1 MKRLILLSCLLTVI
15 IVGCT
20 SVSTG
25 DSFLVQKLDDQSKS
39 RALTIAG
46 VEEYDLH
53 VVRRQEF
60 DQIPRIKDYFT
71 VALSF
76 DPANA
81 QAQQY
86 IALIDN
92 YKKRLLQANLK
103 DANRNLAKPKRTDDD
118 NYALFVSLQTAARID
133 PTDPNVRKLLGDT
146 SQDRAKLVDVYLGR
160 AKAALAKV
168 DTKTPDAAREKQFTE
183 AFQNANKA
191 VDVDPRSSA
200 AQGMLASTKDELAK
214 SVARRVAS
222 IQKLV
227 VAGNYADGRTQLA
240 ALNDLNRK
248 LDNNFEADV
257 KKVAYELN
265 FAWAKSLYAKK
276 DYATAEARTDA
287 ALAVSRTEEASSL
300 KRKLADLRAKADSGA
315 SFDTTLQD
323 IDQLIGAGDLVAAHR
338 KIDALWKVTN
348 DQSKQQMLDD
358 RNQKIVSSL
367 KDLYDRGVQAYRDE
381 DFKTAIDLLQT
392 VVGVQV
398 DYDQA
403 GDYLDRAR
411 AKQKLVEQY

>member
-1 MKRLILLSCLLTVI
+1 MKRLLLLVCLLPVI
-15 IVGCT
+15 IIGC
-20 SVSTG
+20 VSSG

-39 RALTIAG
+39 RALTMAG
-46 VEEYDLH
+46 IEEYDLH

-76 DPANA
+76 DPTNA

-103 DANRNLAKPKRTDDD
+103 DATRNLAKPKRTDDD

-146 SQDRAKLVDVYLGR
+146 SPDRAKLVDTYLAR

-168 DTKTPDAAREKQFTE
+168 DDKTTDVVREKLYTE

-200 AQGMLASTKDELAK
+200 AQGMLTSMKEELAK
-214 SVARRVAS
+214 SVTRRVAS
-222 IQKLV
+222 LRKLV
-227 VAGNYADGRTQLA
+227 AAGNYADGRTQLA

-248 LDNNFEADV
+248 LDNSFEADV

-323 IDQLIGAGDLVAAHR
+323 IDRLIGAGELVAAHR
-338 KIDALWKVTN
+338 KIDALWKVTS
-348 DQSKQQMLDD
+348 DQSKQGMLDD
-358 RNQKIVSSL
+358 RNQKIISSL

-381 DFKTAIDLLQT
+381 DFKTAIDILQT

-398 DYDQA
+398 DYEQA

-411 AKQKLVEQY
+411 AKQKLVDQY

>member
-1 MKRLILLSCLLTVI
+1 MKRLFLLSCLLPVVI
-15 IVGCT
+15 LGC
-20 SVSTG
+20 VSSG

-46 VEEYDLH
+46 AEEYDLH

-76 DPANA
+76 DPTNA

-86 IALIDN
+86 ITLIDN

-168 DTKTPDAAREKQFTE
+168 DSKTPDAAREKQYTE

-191 VDVDPRSSA
+191 VAVDPRSSA

-222 IQKLV
+222 LQKLV
-227 VAGNYADGRTQLA
+227 IAGNYADGRTQLA

-248 LDNNFEADV
+248 LDNDFEADV

-300 KRKLADLRAKADSGA
+300 KRKLADIRAKADSGA

-398 DYDQA
+398 DYEQA

-411 AKQKLVEQY
+411 AKQKLVDQY

>member
-1 MKRLILLSCLLTVI
+1 MKRSILLACLLPVI
-15 IVGCT
+15 IIGC
-20 SVSTG
+20 VSSG

-46 VEEYDLH
+46 VAEYDLH

-76 DPANA
+76 DPTNA

-92 YKKRLLQANLK
+92 YKKKLLQANLK
-103 DANRNLAKPKRTDDD
+103 DANRNLAKPRRSDDD

-146 SQDRAKLVDVYLGR
+146 SQDRAKLVDTYLAR

-168 DTKTPDAAREKQFTE
+168 DDKSTDAVREKQYTE

-200 AQGMLASTKDELAK
+200 AQGMLTSTKEELAK

-227 VAGNYADGRTQLA
+227 VAGNYTDGRTQLA

-248 LDNNFEADV
+248 LDNSYEADV
-257 KKVAYELN
+257 KKVAYALN

-300 KRKLADLRAKADSGA
+300 KRKLSDLRAKADSGA

-398 DYDQA
+398 DYEQA

-411 AKQKLVEQY
+411 AKQKLVDQY

>member
-1 MKRLILLSCLLTVI
+1 MKRLLLLVCLLPVI
-15 IVGCT
+15 IIGC
-20 SVSTG
+20 VSSG

-39 RALTIAG
+39 RALTMAG
-46 VEEYDLH
+46 IEEYDLH

-71 VALSF
+71 VALNF
-76 DPANA
+76 DPTNA

-92 YKKRLLQANLK
+92 YKKKLLQANLK

-146 SQDRAKLVDVYLGR
+146 SPDRAKLVDTYLAR

-168 DTKTPDAAREKQFTE
+168 DDKTTDVAREKLYTE

-200 AQGMLASTKDELAK
+200 AQGMLTSMKEELAK
-214 SVARRVAS
+214 SVTRRVAS
-222 IQKLV
+222 LRKLV
-227 VAGNYADGRTQLA
+227 AAGNYADGRTQLA

-248 LDNNFEADV
+248 LDNSFEADV

-323 IDQLIGAGDLVAAHR
+323 IDRLIGAGELVAAHR
-338 KIDALWKVTN
+338 KIDALWKVTS
-348 DQSKQQMLDD
+348 DQSKQGMLDD
-358 RNQKIVSSL
+358 RNQKIISSL

-381 DFKTAIDLLQT
+381 DFKTAIDILQT

-398 DYDQA
+398 DYEQA

-411 AKQKLVEQY
+411 AKQKLVDQY